1 MMSERESES
10 LPVRQNSSKAKIL
23 FMGGCLGALTGM
35 GIAYVLAQRAE
46 RQGGEINLST
56 GEGLRLGLMML
67 GMLRQ
72 VADLALPDEEE

>member
-10 LPVRQNSSKAKIL
+10 LQVHQNSSKAKIL

-46 RQGGEINLST
+46 RQGGEISLST